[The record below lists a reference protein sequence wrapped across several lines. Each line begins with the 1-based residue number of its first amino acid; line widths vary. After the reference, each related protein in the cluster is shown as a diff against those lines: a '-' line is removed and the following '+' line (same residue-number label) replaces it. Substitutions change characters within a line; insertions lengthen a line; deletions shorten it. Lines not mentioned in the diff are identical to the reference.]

1 MFFIISFRQPLQL
14 INYSSYKK
22 VITRELKFTNSTTQH
37 LFLLILQ
44 SGQATC
50 TQAHQ
55 QIQLKEKNWLISDQE
70 LLLHLSKKQ
79 KFLPEI
85 HILEFS
91 SKQKIQKSLS
101 PFLITSD
108 PDYIA
113 LPQIGTL
120 IDLQAVR
127 FSLNHLFISPQ
138 DPAYRQ
144 NLYNNYLLSNIL
156 LFLKEQFL
164 QTAQNNF
171 NNQVPVK
178 FEKIVQWISLHV
190 NDKLTV
196 QLVAHHFSI
205 TPEYLTKLFKEYEG
219 MPTLN
224 FIHNLKISRAK
235 DLLITTNMSI
245 KQIGYYLSYDNIK
258 YFMRLFKKKTGFT
271 PSEFR
276 NNFSSQLPVINK

>member
-1 MFFIISFRQPLQL
+1 MFFIISFQRPLQF
-14 INYSSYKK
+14 INYSSYKNK
-22 VITRELKFTNSTTQH
+22 MTKELKFTNSTAHH

-50 TQAHQ
+50 TQDNQ
-55 QIQLKEKNWLISDQE
+55 QIQLKEKNWLISDHE

-108 PDYIA
+108 PDCIA

-120 IDLQAVR
+120 IDLQAVQ
-127 FSLNHLFISPQ
+127 FFLNHLFIFSK
-138 DPAYRQ
+138 DPAHRQ
-144 NLYNNYLLSNIL
+144 NPYNNYLLSNIM

-205 TPEYLTKLFKEYEG
+205 TPEYLTKMFKEYEG
-219 MPTLN
+219 MSTLN

>member
-1 MFFIISFRQPLQL
+1 MFFIISFQQPLQL
-14 INYSSYKK
+14 INYYSHKDE
-22 VITRELKFTNSTTQH
+22 ITRDLKFTNSTAHH

-44 SGQATC
+44 NGQATC
-50 TQAHQ
+50 TQDHQ

-70 LLLHLSKKQ
+70 LLLHLRKKQ

-91 SKQKIQKSLS
+91 SEKKIQKSLS

-108 PDYIA
+108 PDCIA

-120 IDLQAVR
+120 IDLQTVQ
-127 FSLNHLFISPQ
+127 FFLNHLFIFSK
-138 DPAYRQ
+138 DPAHRQ
-144 NLYNNYLLSNIL
+144 NLYNNYLLSNIM
-156 LFLKEQFL
+156 LFLKKQFL

-196 QLVAHHFSI
+196 QLIAHHFSI

-219 MPTLN
+219 MPTLT